1 MVVAIILFL
10 VPAIRMKMLRHKS
23 HKVLGFILCLSM
35 FTLFLSACAEKT
47 DYQATYTAFWENLPT
62 DTPFPTDTPTPL
74 PTNTHTP
81 SPSPSATA
89 SHTATQEPTETLTP
103 TWQPNPYLTWPK
115 ADFSQHDVWWGGD
128 AWCPS
133 RGENV
138 SCEIE
143 YRQYSNGC
151 FVGMTCFDAC
161 GKYYGVDTIKYGI
174 GSYTFSLPCNDD

>member
-1 MVVAIILFL
+1 M
-10 VPAIRMKMLRHKS
+10 
-23 HKVLGFILCLSM
+23 
-35 FTLFLSACAEKT
+35 
-47 DYQATYTAFWENLPT
+47 
-62 DTPFPTDTPTPL
+62 
-74 PTNTHTP
+74 
-81 SPSPSATA
+81 
-89 SHTATQEPTETLTP
+89 TP